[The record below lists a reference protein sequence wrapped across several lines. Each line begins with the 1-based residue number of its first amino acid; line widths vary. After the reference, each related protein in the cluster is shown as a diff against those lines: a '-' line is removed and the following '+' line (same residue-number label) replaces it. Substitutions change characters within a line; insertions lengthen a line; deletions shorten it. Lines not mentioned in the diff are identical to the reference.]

1 MFFLHPYLFAPL
13 RRLREKS
20 VRDVAVLLFG
30 IFFAFVIFHVSAD
43 PVQAADFTLRV
54 RIQPQAARNAG
65 AQWEVRYVSPSSFP
79 VVRAFQR

>member
-30 IFFAFVIFHVSAD
+30 IFFAFVILHVSAD
-43 PVQAADFTLRV
+43 PVQAAIL
-54 RIQPQAARNAG
+54 PCA
-65 AQWEVRYVSPSSFP
+65 
-79 VVRAFQR
+79 